1 MSVHDLFIIGMSAVV
16 VGFIYSFVIFTYA
29 FVKVVPA
36 ERVQLIGEGI
46 KTFLFSLLSLI
57 LLLGAYYL

>member
-1 MSVHDLFIIGMSAVV
+1 MCGLSAVV
-16 VGFIYSFVIFTYA
+16 IGFIYSFVIFTYA
-29 FVKVVPA
+29 FVKVVPS
-36 ERVQLIGEGI
+36 ERAQFIGEGV